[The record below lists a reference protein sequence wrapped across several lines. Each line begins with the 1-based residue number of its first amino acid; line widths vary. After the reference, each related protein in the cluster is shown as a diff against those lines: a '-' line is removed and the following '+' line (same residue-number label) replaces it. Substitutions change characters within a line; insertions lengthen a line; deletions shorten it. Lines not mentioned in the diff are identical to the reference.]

1 MTIWASSTEWD
12 ADRLLTTADVAARLG
27 LSTEAVLRRWRA
39 GELPGF
45 RLSTKVLRFRESEL
59 NTWLESRR
67 QGPRQQAPGP
77 PALATSE
84 RDAG

>member
-1 MTIWASSTEWD
+1 MTIWTSDTEGD
-12 ADRLLTTADVAARLG
+12 ADRLLTTADVAALLG

-59 NTWLESRR
+59 NAWLESCR
-67 QGPRQQAPGP
+67 QGPRQQAVGSPV
-77 PALATSE
+77 LVTSE
-84 RDAG
+84 RNAG